1 MLLRVPR
8 TERRSNQ
15 SNLKEISLEHS
26 LEGLMLKLKLQSFG
40 HLIRRADSFEKTL
53 ILGKI
58 EGRRWRGWQ
67 RMRWLDGITNLMDMS
82 LSNLWELVKEREAW
96 HAAVHGVAKSQTR
109 LNDWTE
115 LDVWATA
122 LWGEKHQEAKHRVH
136 SKWGAQQE
144 TTIEGMGP
152 EGYTIRVGR
161 IIPKKKKRERER
173 ELERE
178 RGGKERE
185 GKKREEKISKKGRKK
200 LSLFHE
206 AG

>member
-1 MLLRVPR
+1 
-8 TERRSNQ
+8 
-15 SNLKEISLEHS
+15 
-26 LEGLMLKLKLQSFG
+26 
-40 HLIRRADSFEKTL
+40 
-53 ILGKI
+53 
-58 EGRRWRGWQ
+58 
-67 RMRWLDGITNLMDMS
+67 
-82 LSNLWELVKEREAW
+82 
-96 HAAVHGVAKSQTR
+96 
-109 LNDWTE
+109 
-115 LDVWATA
+115 
-122 LWGEKHQEAKHRVH
+122 
-136 SKWGAQQE
+136 
-144 TTIEGMGP
+144 MGP